1 MFDSCVPDVIDIQAE
16 MANDSAEEYVNK
28 LQKAFDLLEEHLGV
42 SQLLEPQDLMVH
54 RIDHKCVMT
63 YVAAIKNAMVT
74 HKQRMQEMEEA
85 AKNESLKKKLNG
97 DKLYEEGMSKKLTA
111 QTDSDDALV
120 DVTNNAKEK
129 LEEPDLSQE
138 EIDQIIQD
146 AQEDLAQVTS
156 RFDHA
161 VEKFEAA
168 KVEYEGVEDSDTSD
182 QVLKCNDRIR
192 ECNEFVDNLRLNLK
206 KQLDD
211 LVLSL
216 PSCYPSDDYPSDDL
230 FAGCRPESP

>member
-129 LEEPDLSQE
+129 LEEKLVPLCGARTHKPQPP
-138 EIDQIIQD
+138 Q
-146 AQEDLAQVTS
+146 
-156 RFDHA
+156 HA
-161 VEKFEAA
+161 TPA
-168 KVEYEGVEDSDTSD
+168 
-182 QVLKCNDRIR
+182 N
-192 ECNEFVDNLRLNLK
+192 
-206 KQLDD
+206 
-211 LVLSL
+211 
-216 PSCYPSDDYPSDDL
+216 
-230 FAGCRPESP
+230 